1 MKKSLGFWLLA
12 AFVFLLG
19 ACSNDD
25 DKSAADKIA
34 GVYTGVFTV
43 TLEDGNMLGDPMP
56 NQKIDFIKVNDHTVN
71 LELNDFKFGNIPVGD
86 LKVNNVQ
93 VAEDGKVS
101 GSAAQVPIMN
111 GVIQADLDVTG
122 TVADN
127 KANLLIVVN
136 APLAAGETAIKM
148 NVTFTGSK

>member
-12 AFVFLLG
+12 AFVLLFG

-25 DKSAADKIA
+25 DESAADKIA

-43 TLEDGNMLGDPMP
+43 TLENGSALGDPMP
-56 NQKIDFIKVNDHTVN
+56 NQKIDFIKVDDHTVN
-71 LELNDFKFGNIPVGD
+71 LELNDFKFGSIPVGD
-86 LKVNNVQ
+86 LKVNDVR
-93 VAEDGKVS
+93 VTDDGKVS
-101 GSAAQVPIMN
+101 GSATQVPIMN
-111 GVIQADLDVTG
+111 GVIKADLDVTG
-122 TVADN
+122 TVVN
-127 KANLLIVVN
+127 NQANLLIMVN